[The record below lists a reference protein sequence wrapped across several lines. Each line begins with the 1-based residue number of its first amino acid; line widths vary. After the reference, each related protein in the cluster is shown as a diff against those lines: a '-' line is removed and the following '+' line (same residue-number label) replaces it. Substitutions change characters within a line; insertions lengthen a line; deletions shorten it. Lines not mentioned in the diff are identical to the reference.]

1 MKDTIKTNWLPVFPV
16 LKDFT
21 PTQPKPEPKPQAKL
35 KYKRIHRAKPPSPL
49 PVVSVDEIPEKLV
62 QEIDYSAFI
71 ARLKQGPMVV
81 GQMDVAQLSRNCLKR
96 GMRLGRKTFR
106 AVVNGVRTMV
116 VELRIKE

>member
-1 MKDTIKTNWLPVFPV
+1 MKLQTTWAMPL
-16 LKDFT
+16 LTDFT
-21 PTQPKPEPKPQAKL
+21 PPQPKPKSKPQAKL

-81 GQMDVAQLSRNCLKR
+81 GDMDVAQLSRNCLKR

-106 AVVNGVRTMV
+106 AVVNGVRTTV